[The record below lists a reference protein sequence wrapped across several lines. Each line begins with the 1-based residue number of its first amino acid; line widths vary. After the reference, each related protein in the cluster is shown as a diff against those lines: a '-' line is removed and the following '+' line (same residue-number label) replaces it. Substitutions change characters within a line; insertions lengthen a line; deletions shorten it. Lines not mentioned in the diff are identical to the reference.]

1 MEEQLKL
8 LKTEFSIVKENI
20 HTIHLNSTSIKTKI
34 EKLRTIYSQMVSENS
49 SKKIFLFCLESF
61 NFQIKSFSVDN
72 ENLNKSLLLI
82 SNRVYCDYYKLF
94 KLIKSLFEE
103 YKYSTPKEIVE
114 PPVYDILNP
123 FFEYSVETISKMH
136 GDVTLMLETL
146 IDYYNNN
153 CDNIQAYNCKSQTG
167 ICITNFIKTL
177 EYDNSVL
184 KDQINLYLSYMDFFK
199 NTQIKH
205 LMKLLCKMELLKKE
219 INDEIND
226 DIDEDICP
234 VTPNNSVKDDSD
246 GDDGPYL
253 ELTTPILMTRSI
265 LSNES
270 VSSNSS
276 VSSKVTRNT
285 SKSVSSEASELSSNS
300 SNISEISAKSN
311 TNETSVVSVSTV
323 ATTSTEKKNEKFAEQ
338 NADEKPA
345 KKKGRPRT
353 KDVAKMKSD
362 KKIEAIDSKEHS
374 KEISEEEFGVTIDQ
388 INVNADTISMVI
400 IEGLEGAD
408 TLV

>member
-103 YKYSTPKEIVE
+103 YKYSAPKEIVE

-199 NTQIKH
+199 NTQTKH

-362 KKIEAIDSKEHS
+362 KKIEAIDSKEHF
-374 KEISEEEFGVTIDQ
+374 EEEFGVTIDQ
-388 INVNADTISMVI
+388 INVNADTVSMVI

-408 TLV
+408 TLGSV

>member
-1 MEEQLKL
+1 
-8 LKTEFSIVKENI
+8 
-20 HTIHLNSTSIKTKI
+20 
-34 EKLRTIYSQMVSENS
+34 
-49 SKKIFLFCLESF
+49 
-61 NFQIKSFSVDN
+61 
-72 ENLNKSLLLI
+72 
-82 SNRVYCDYYKLF
+82 VYCDYYKLF

-226 DIDEDICP
+226 DIDEDVSP

-253 ELTTPILMTRSI
+253 ELTTPILMTRSNVI
-265 LSNES
+265 NE
-270 VSSNSS
+270 S

-300 SNISEISAKSN
+300 SNSSNSSEISAKSN
-311 TNETSVVSVSTV
+311 TNESSVTNEISVATIP
-323 ATTSTEKKNEKFAEQ
+323 TTSTEKKNEKFVEQ
-338 NADEKPA
+338 NAEEKPA
-345 KKKGRPRT
+345 KKKGRPKT
-353 KDVAKMKSD
+353 KDVGKTKSD
-362 KKIEAIDSKEHS
+362 KKIEATDSKEH
-374 KEISEEEFGVTIDQ
+374 SEEEFGVTIDQ
-388 INVNADTISMVI
+388 INVNADTVSMVI
-400 IEGLEGAD
+400 VEGVEGAD
-408 TLV
+408 TLGSV

>member
-20 HTIHLNSTSIKTKI
+20 HTIHLNSASIKTKI

-219 INDEIND
+219 INDEINY

-265 LSNES
+265 LSNS
-270 VSSNSS
+270 SASSNSS

-300 SNISEISAKSN
+300 GNSSNSSNISEISAKSN
-311 TNETSVVSVSTV
+311 TNEISVASVSTV
-323 ATTSTEKKNEKFAEQ
+323 STTSTEKKKRKIRRAKCRRKTREKKRKTKNKRRRQNEIRQENRGNRF
-338 NADEKPA
+338 
-345 KKKGRPRT
+345 
-353 KDVAKMKSD
+353 
-362 KKIEAIDSKEHS
+362 
-374 KEISEEEFGVTIDQ
+374 
-388 INVNADTISMVI
+388 
-400 IEGLEGAD
+400 
-408 TLV
+408 

>member
-1 MEEQLKL
+1 
-8 LKTEFSIVKENI
+8 
-20 HTIHLNSTSIKTKI
+20 
-34 EKLRTIYSQMVSENS
+34 MVSENS

-103 YKYSTPKEIVE
+103 YKYSAPKEIAE

-300 SNISEISAKSN
+300 SEISAKSN
-311 TNETSVVSVSTV
+311 TNETSVVSVATV
-323 ATTSTEKKNEKFAEQ
+323 ATTSTEKKNEKFVEQ
-338 NADEKPA
+338 NAEEKPA

-353 KDVAKMKSD
+353 KDVGKTKSD
-362 KKIEAIDSKEHS
+362 KKIEATDSKEHF
-374 KEISEEEFGVTIDQ
+374 EEEFGVTIDQ
-388 INVNADTISMVI
+388 INVNADTVSMVI
-400 IEGLEGAD
+400 IEGAN
-408 TLV
+408 V

>member
-103 YKYSTPKEIVE
+103 YKYSAPKEIVE

-199 NTQIKH
+199 NTQTKH

-300 SNISEISAKSN
+300 SEISAKSN

-323 ATTSTEKKNEKFAEQ
+323 ATTSTEKKNEKFVEQ
-338 NADEKPA
+338 NAEEKPA

-353 KDVAKMKSD
+353 KDVGKTKSD
-362 KKIEAIDSKEHS
+362 KKIEATDSKEHF
-374 KEISEEEFGVTIDQ
+374 EEEFGVTIDQ
-388 INVNADTISMVI
+388 INVNADTVSMVI

-408 TLV
+408 TLGSV

>member
-8 LKTEFSIVKENI
+8 LKREFSIVKENI
-20 HTIHLNSTSIKTKI
+20 HTIHLNSASIKTKI

-226 DIDEDICP
+226 DIDEDVSP

-253 ELTTPILMTRSI
+253 ELTTPILMTRSNVI
-265 LSNES
+265 NE
-270 VSSNSS
+270 S

-300 SNISEISAKSN
+300 SNSSNSSEISAKSN
-311 TNETSVVSVSTV
+311 TNESSVTNEISVATIP
-323 ATTSTEKKNEKFAEQ
+323 TTSTEKKNEKFVEQ
-338 NADEKPA
+338 NAEEKPA
-345 KKKGRPRT
+345 KKKGRPKT
-353 KDVAKMKSD
+353 KDVGKTKSD
-362 KKIEAIDSKEHS
+362 KKIEATDSKEH
-374 KEISEEEFGVTIDQ
+374 SEEEFGVTIDQ
-388 INVNADTISMVI
+388 INVNADTVSMVI
-400 IEGLEGAD
+400 VEGVEGAD
-408 TLV
+408 TLGSV